1 MRIGRGN
8 RCGQTVT
15 VDHAIPVNVLFDL
28 FWRAETAGD
37 MQAVI
42 DAYAV
47 AVITRE
53 ENMRLNAA
61 GLRSGMPDGW
71 KSGDKPRARWN
82 TVGMEI
88 SG

>member
-71 KSGDKPRARWN
+71 KSGDEPRARWN
-82 TVGMEI
+82 TVGIEI

>member
-1 MRIGRGN
+1 MQSKSLEDTRDGG
-8 RCGQTVT
+8 T
-15 VDHAIPVNVLFDL
+15 VNVLFDL
-28 FWRAETAGD
+28 FWRAETASD

-47 AVITRE
+47 VVITRE

-61 GLRSGMPDGW
+61 GLWSGMPDGW
-71 KSGDKPRARWN
+71 KSGDDPQARWN
-82 TVGMEI
+82 TVGIEI